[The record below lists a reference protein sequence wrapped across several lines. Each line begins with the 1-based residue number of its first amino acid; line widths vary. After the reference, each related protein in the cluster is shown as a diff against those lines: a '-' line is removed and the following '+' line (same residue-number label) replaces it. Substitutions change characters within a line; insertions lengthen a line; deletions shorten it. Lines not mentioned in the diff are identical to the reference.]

1 MPYLASSRR
10 LRRRGRNR
18 DGLRPAV
25 VTLVVVLA
33 ALLPSA
39 EATAQSE
46 LPAQFGYNYG
56 ETDTARSGGM
66 SGALRAAGSADTA
79 IFLNPAN
86 MGLTRI
92 YHIDAIGQFTP
103 EAGRH
108 LYGGTIVDSTRR
120 LAGGFGLIGGFQ
132 DAEGIDRSHIDVNA
146 ALSFA
151 IADAFHVGLSGRYL
165 SLQQEGVG
173 PLGPSRAS
181 GGLVDPE
188 DPEGRLGLVS
198 TFTFGAGITIVPVDG
213 FHIGVSGQNLSY
225 PNHGLLPTM
234 VGGGIGYATEDFTVE
249 ADGVADFSSW
259 SEISP
264 RVMVGGEYLLIDAIP
279 IRLGYRF
286 DNMSGSRLDPSHQLS
301 GGLGYT
307 DPRFAIAASVR
318 RTLVGPSATMIIAQL
333 SLFLESFGLSTAGE

>member
-1 MPYLASSRR
+1 VPSLASSSP
-10 LRRRGRNR
+10 RRGAASTRR
-18 DGLRPAV
+18 ALA
-25 VTLVVVLA
+25 LA
-33 ALLPSA
+33 AFGALATQSVA
-39 EATAQSE
+39 REAAAQSE
-46 LPAQFGYNYG
+46 LPAQFAYNYG

-66 SGALRAAGSADTA
+66 SGALRAAGSAETA

-86 MGLTRI
+86 MGLSRI

-132 DAEGIDRSHIDVNA
+132 DGDGIDRSHIDVNA

-151 IADAFHVGLSGRYL
+151 ASDAFHIGLSGRYL
-165 SLQQEGVG
+165 SLQQEGRGV
-173 PLGPSRAS
+173 LGQSRAS
-181 GGLVDPE
+181 GGLVDPD
-188 DPEGRLGLVS
+188 DPAGRLGLVNA
-198 TFTFGAGITIVPVDG
+198 FTFGAGLTLVPVEG
-213 FHIGVSGQNLSY
+213 LHIGVSGQNLSY

-234 VGGGIGYATEDFTVE
+234 VGGGIGYGTRDFTIE

-279 IRLGYRF
+279 LRLGYRF
-286 DNMSGSRLDPSHQLS
+286 DNMSGSQLDPSHQLS
-301 GGLGYT
+301 GGVGYT
-307 DPRFAIAASVR
+307 DPRFALAASVR

-333 SLFLESFGLSTAGE
+333 SLFLESFGLPIAE

>member
-1 MPYLASSRR
+1 MPSIPSSPHRRAVASIARWLAP
-10 LRRRGRNR
+10 LT
-18 DGLRPAV
+18 LAAAAV
-25 VTLVVVLA
+25 VTAHSTPA
-33 ALLPSA
+33 A
-39 EATAQSE
+39 AQSE

-79 IFLNPAN
+79 LFLNPAN

-108 LYGGTIVDSTRR
+108 LYGGTIIDSTRR

-132 DAEGIDRSHIDVNA
+132 DADGIDRSHIDVNA

-151 IADAFHVGLSGRYL
+151 ASEAFHIGLSGRYL
-165 SLQQEGVG
+165 GLQQEGRG

-181 GGLVDPE
+181 GGLVDPD
-188 DPEGRLGLVS
+188 DPAGRLGLVN
-198 TFTFGAGITIVPVDG
+198 TFTFGAGITIVPVEG
-213 FHIGVSGQNLSY
+213 LHIGVSGQNLSY

-234 VGGGIGYATEDFTVE
+234 VGGGIAYASRDFTIE

-264 RVMVGGEYLLIDAIP
+264 RVMVGGEYLLVDAIP
-279 IRLGYRF
+279 LRVGYRF
-286 DNMSGSRLDPSHQLS
+286 DNMSGSLLDPSHQLS
-301 GGLGYT
+301 AGAGYT
-307 DPRFAIAASVR
+307 DPRFAVAASVR
-318 RTLVGPSATMIIAQL
+318 RTLVGPSATVIIAQL
-333 SLFLESFGLSTAGE
+333 SVFLESLGLPISGE